1 MTILYWHWI
10 VFGLLLM
17 AAELAVPSFTIF
29 WFGLGAF
36 PVAAMLFFAPDLGFG
51 IQIAVWSVA
60 SVAFTVAW
68 FRYFRPQMEEHR
80 TLAGM
85 SREAIVGQVATVIT
99 PPVDNGRGMLRFTVP
114 IVGRQEW
121 AFYGAEPG
129 LRAGERVVVTD
140 ISGNTLVV
148 SRQNNNKGE

>member
-10 VFGLLLM
+10 VLGLLLM

-36 PVAAMLFFAPDLGFG
+36 PVALLLYFVPHVQFG
-51 IQIAVWSVA
+51 IQIAVWTAA
-60 SVAFTVAW
+60 SVVFTIAW
-68 FRYFRPQMEEHR
+68 FRYFKPRMAEHR

-85 SREAIVGQVATVIT
+85 SREAIVGQVATVIAA
-99 PPVDNGRGMLRFTVP
+99 PLESGRGTLRFAVP

-121 AFYGAEPG
+121 AFYCSDPG
-129 LRAGERVVVTD
+129 VRAGERVVVTD
-140 ISGNTLVV
+140 VSGNTLVV
-148 SRQNNNKGE
+148 SRQQHKGE